1 MTIQIWP
8 IKRLYQILADG
19 NTDKCG
25 AIISSASKIDTAKL
39 YGVSYVFRQ
48 YEDLDYEC
56 PGRSFSQTDAAAFA
70 EYAKSLVNAV
80 DTLYCCCDA
89 GESRS
94 PAVAAAV
101 MRYFG
106 LDDMQIWRNPHYH
119 PNMLVFE
126 MMTNVLGAEV
136 SDEEKEFRFYT
147 NQKAFQ
153 DAIRNQKRRRCS
165 EYVQPNK

>member
-1 MTIQIWP
+1 MTVQICP
-8 IKRLYQILADG
+8 IKRLYQILAEKNIG
-19 NTDKCG
+19 KYG
-25 AIISSASKIDTAKL
+25 AIISSASVIDVEK
-39 YGVSYVFRQ
+39 VHCIPYVFRQ

-56 PGRSFSQTDAAAFA
+56 PGRSFSHVDATAFA
-70 EYAKSLVNAV
+70 DFVNNLEADV
-80 DTLYCCCDA
+80 LYCCCDA

-106 LDDMQIWRNPHYH
+106 LDDMQVWRNPHYH

-126 MMTNVLGAEV
+126 MMTNVLGAEA

-147 NQKAFQ
+147 NQKAFRE
-153 DAIRNQKRRRCS
+153 AIRNQ
-165 EYVQPNK
+165 

>member
-1 MTIQIWP
+1 MTIQICS

-39 YGVSYVFRQ
+39 HGISYVFRQ

-56 PGRSFSQTDAAAFA
+56 PGRSFSQTDTVAFA
-70 EYAKSLVNAV
+70 EFTKSLSNDV
-80 DTLYCCCDA
+80 DILYCCCDA

-94 PAVAAAV
+94 PAVAAAA

-106 LDDMQIWRNPHYH
+106 LDDMQVWRNPHYH

-126 MMTNVLGAEV
+126 MLAGALGVAV
-136 SDEEKEFRFYT
+136 SDEEKDFRLYI
-147 NQKAFQ
+147 NQKVFR
-153 DAIRNQKRRRCS
+153 DAIRKL
-165 EYVQPNK
+165 

>member
-1 MTIQIWP
+1 MTIQICP
-8 IKRLYQILADG
+8 IKRLYQILANG
-19 NTDKCG
+19 NTGKCG
-25 AIISSASKIDTAKL
+25 AIISSASEIDIEK
-39 YGVSYVFRQ
+39 VHSIPYVFCQ

-56 PGRSFSQTDAAAFA
+56 PARSFSLPDAVVFA
-70 EYAKSLVNAV
+70 EFTKHLTNEV
-80 DTLYCCCDA
+80 DTIYCCCDA

-126 MMTNVLGAEV
+126 MMTNALGVAI
-136 SDEEKEFRFYT
+136 SDEEKDYRFYI
-147 NQKAFQ
+147 NQKAFR
-153 DAIRNQKRRRCS
+153 DAIRKQ
-165 EYVQPNK
+165 

>member
-1 MTIQIWP
+1 MTIQICP
-8 IKRLYQILADG
+8 IKRLYQILTEGDIG
-19 NTDKCG
+19 KCG

-39 YGVSYVFRQ
+39 YGFSYVFRQ

-56 PGRSFSQTDAAAFA
+56 PGRSFSLEDAKAFA
-70 EYAKSLVNAV
+70 DYAKELADV

-89 GESRS
+89 GQSRS

-106 LDDMQIWRNPHYH
+106 LDDMQIWENPHYH

-126 MMTNVLGAEV
+126 MLAGALGAAV
-136 SDEEKEFRFYT
+136 SDEEKDFRFYT
-147 NQKAFQ
+147 NQKAFR
-153 DAIRNQKRRRCS
+153 DAICK
-165 EYVQPNK
+165 

>member
-1 MTIQIWP
+1 MTIQICP

-19 NTDKCG
+19 NTETCG
-25 AIISSASKIDTAKL
+25 AIISSASQINAAKL
-39 YGVSYVFRQ
+39 RGIPYVFRQ

-70 EYAKSLVNAV
+70 EFLRRMANDV

-101 MRYFG
+101 MRYLG
-106 LDDMQIWRNPHYH
+106 MDDISIWKNPHYH

-126 MMTNVLGAEV
+126 MLAHALGAAA
-136 SDEEKEFRFYT
+136 SDEEKDFRFYT
-147 NQKAFQ
+147 NQKAFR
-153 DAIRNQKRRRCS
+153 DALRTQ
-165 EYVQPNK
+165 

>member
-1 MTIQIWP
+1 MTIRICP
-8 IKRLYQILADG
+8 IKRLYQIFADG

-25 AIISSASKIDTAKL
+25 AIISAASEIEISKL
-39 YGVSYVFRQ
+39 LGIPYVFRQ

-56 PGRSFSQTDAAAFA
+56 PGRSFSRADATAFA
-70 EYAKSLVNAV
+70 EFIKNVKADV
-80 DTLYCCCDA
+80 LYCCCDA

-106 LDDMQIWRNPHYH
+106 LNDLPVWKNPHYH

-126 MMTNVLGAEV
+126 MLADALGKSV
-136 SDEEKEFRFYT
+136 SDEEKDYRSYI
-147 NQKAFQ
+147 NQKVFR
-153 DAIRNQKRRRCS
+153 DAIRK
-165 EYVQPNK
+165 